1 MTLWKQTYCKL
12 IAFYWFTFGIAKG
25 CIQSLRCDLLF
36 LSWPKTHQKYETY
49 MTDVD
54 EKIWKYLQDIWKPR
68 KLQPSN
74 PFKSM
79 DPQEIQNTQFPSIS
93 KRSPSDLQTIS
104 KHPTGLSGRPGTV
117 FPATFPT
124 WRSTL
129 EGLGLL
135 GLGLKTWH
143 PGSQHGTENWP
154 WPHLIGEVWV
164 PYSPSTWSWERQ
176 AKANMNV
183 LSSGGRSMYLPN
195 NWGSCMLSCIAAV
208 VNCCDFGWRRSI
220 VFK

>member
-93 KRSPSDLQTIS
+93 KRSPSTQQGCQGGLEQFFPQRFRHGDQLWKAWGCLGLAL
-104 KHPTGLSGRPGTV
+104 KHD
-117 FPATFPT
+117 
-124 WRSTL
+124 TL
-129 EGLGLL
+129 EANME
-135 GLGLKTWH
+135 LKT
-143 PGSQHGTENWP
+143 GHG
-154 WPHLIGEVWV
+154 HI
-164 PYSPSTWSWERQ
+164 
-176 AKANMNV
+176 
-183 LSSGGRSMYLPN
+183 
-195 NWGSCMLSCIAAV
+195 
-208 VNCCDFGWRRSI
+208 
-220 VFK
+220 